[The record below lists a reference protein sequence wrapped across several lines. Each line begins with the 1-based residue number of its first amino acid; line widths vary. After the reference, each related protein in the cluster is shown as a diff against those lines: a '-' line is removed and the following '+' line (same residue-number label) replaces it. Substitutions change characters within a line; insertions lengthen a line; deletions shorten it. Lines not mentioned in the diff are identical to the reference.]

1 MIGVYLDGVEG
12 CKCRPPVLEIWRHHW
27 PRHHHRHHHHHQ
39 KQHFHLHNN
48 DYHHHQEYWSQ
59 FADPGCSG
67 WPGFHWNSSLHL
79 LQTHHCTAHSIGKY
93 PRNLN
98 YEERRS
104 ENLSEPFF
112 WQYLKK
118 WRNHAAAIVNFNEYS
133 LFCFKWEIGKI
144 LSMTN
149 DWWKR
154 HRMLGHGG
162 ESLKVC
168 TATTLSSSDWHGKSR
183 TACQQQALH
192 SNFVLHSMRSGRWTN
207 RAELF
212 WLWRLCYTIC
222 FVCIVSELW
231 SPSVL
236 HSGRPS
242 RFATDDLQ
250 LLKEKLCRQHVSFAH
265 LLFNKEGTKSVKEK

>member
-48 DYHHHQEYWSQ
+48 DYQHHQEYWSQ

-98 YEERRS
+98 FDERR
-104 ENLSEPFF
+104 SEPFF

-118 WRNHAAAIVNFNEYS
+118 GRNHAAAIVNFNEYS

-144 LSMTN
+144 N
-149 DWWKR
+149 DKWLMKASSSAKTWRWKS
-154 HRMLGHGG
+154 
-162 ESLKVC
+162 ESLHGDDLEFFRLTRKKS
-168 TATTLSSSDWHGKSR
+168 AGLPAAGLTLQD
-183 TACQQQALH
+183 
-192 SNFVLHSMRSGRWTN
+192 FVLHSLISGRWTN

-236 HSGRPS
+236 HSARPS

-265 LLFNKEGTKSVKEK
+265 FLFNKEGTKSVKEK

>member
-1 MIGVYLDGVEG
+1 MKRTKCLKEMLVYNLIIKMIGVYLDGVEG

-27 PRHHHRHHHHHQ
+27 PRHHHHHHHHHH
-39 KQHFHLHNN
+39 KQHFHLHTN
-48 DYHHHQEYWSQ
+48 YHHHQEYWSQ

-144 LSMTN
+144 N
-149 DWWKR
+149 DKWLMKASSSAKTWRWKS
-154 HRMLGHGG
+154 
-162 ESLKVC
+162 ESL
-168 TATTLSSSDWHGKSR
+168 HG
-183 TACQQQALH
+183 
-192 SNFVLHSMRSGRWTN
+192 
-207 RAELF
+207 
-212 WLWRLCYTIC
+212 
-222 FVCIVSELW
+222 
-231 SPSVL
+231 
-236 HSGRPS
+236 
-242 RFATDDLQ
+242 DDLEFFRLTRKKSAPVASSRSRPTHFTAFHTTFLSYSFQ
-250 LLKEKLCRQHVSFAH
+250 ISIEIGIFFLLTI
-265 LLFNKEGTKSVKEK
+265 FNITCWP

>member
-1 MIGVYLDGVEG
+1 MKRTKCLQEILVYNLIIKMIGVYLDGVEG

-27 PRHHHRHHHHHQ
+27 PRHHHRHHHHHH
-39 KQHFHLHNN
+39 KQHFH

-67 WPGFHWNSSLHL
+67 WPGFHWNRSLHL

-98 YEERRS
+98 FDERR
-104 ENLSEPFF
+104 SEPFF

-118 WRNHAAAIVNFNEYS
+118 GRNHAAAIVNFNEYS

-154 HRMLGHGG
+154 HRMRRHGG

-168 TATTLSSSDWHGKSR
+168 TATTLSSSDWHEKSR
-183 TACQQQALH
+183 PACQQQALH
-192 SNFVLHSMRSGRWTN
+192 SKTLYYTAWYLDAGQTGQSYFDCGGCVTLFVLYV
-207 RAELF
+207 
-212 WLWRLCYTIC
+212 LWASCAK
-222 FVCIVSELW
+222 SK
-231 SPSVL
+231 
-236 HSGRPS
+236 
-242 RFATDDLQ
+242 RFALGQ
-250 LLKEKLCRQHVSFAH
+250 A
-265 LLFNKEGTKSVKEK
+265 

>member
-98 YEERRS
+98 FDERR
-104 ENLSEPFF
+104 SEPFF

-118 WRNHAAAIVNFNEYS
+118 GRNHAAAIVNFNEYS

-168 TATTLSSSDWHGKSR
+168 TATTLSSSDWHGKSSAR
-183 TACQQQALH
+183 VATSRSRPAP
-192 SNFVLHSMRSGRWTN
+192 NFTLLRFT
-207 RAELF
+207 F
-212 WLWRLCYTIC
+212 YTILQC
-222 FVCIVSELW
+222 YSTTWPVIY
-231 SPSVL
+231 VL
-236 HSGRPS
+236 PGQ
-242 RFATDDLQ
+242 T
-250 LLKEKLCRQHVSFAH
+250 EI
-265 LLFNKEGTKSVKEK
+265 